1 MLIDFFS
8 PFLEA
13 FFLVFMAEF
22 GDKSQLVAMTLAV
35 RYRPIPIVIAS
46 VAAFAVL
53 NFFGVVFGAMAAHWL
68 PVWLVAAVV
77 ALLFFVFGVQS
88 FSVVED
94 DAASVDAK
102 MGKQLL
108 LSVFLLMLMAEF
120 GDKTQLA
127 VAALGGINSLWPVW
141 SGTTAALAVT
151 TVLGVVVGKKLLSCI
166 SLVWVH
172 RGAGVLFVV
181 FGCVALYEAITQF
194 VLINGEV

>member
-1 MLIDFFS
+1 MEFFS
-8 PFLEA
+8 PFLET
-13 FFLVFMAEF
+13 FFLVFLAEF

-35 RYRPIPIVIAS
+35 RYRPMPIVIAS

-53 NFFGVVFGAMAAHWL
+53 NFFGVVFGAMAAQWL

-77 ALLFFVFGVQS
+77 ALLFFVFGFQS
-88 FSVVED
+88 FRIDED
-94 DAASVDAK
+94 VAAGVDAK
-102 MGKQLL
+102 IGKRLL
-108 LSVFLLMLMAEF
+108 LSVFLLMFMAEF

-127 VAALGGINSLWPVW
+127 VAAMGGINSFWPVW
-141 SGTTAALAVT
+141 SGATVALALT
-151 TVLGVVVGKKLLSCI
+151 TLLGVVVGKKLLNYI
-166 SLVWVH
+166 SFAWVH